1 MFSKG
6 FMIFSIATGLVGTA
20 CSIITVVDQVKNG
33 DKRAAITGD
42 AAGRAVVDE
51 CQKRKIGLFG
61 VQVDEDGKII

>member
-33 DKRAAITGD
+33 DKRAAITGE

-51 CQKRKIGLFG
+51 
-61 VQVDEDGKII
+61 